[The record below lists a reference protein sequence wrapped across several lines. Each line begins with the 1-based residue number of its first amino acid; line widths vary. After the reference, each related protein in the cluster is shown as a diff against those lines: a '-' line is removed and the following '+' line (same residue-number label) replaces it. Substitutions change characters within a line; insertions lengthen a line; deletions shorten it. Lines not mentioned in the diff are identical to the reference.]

1 MFQLGLLQTSIHS
14 SLCNMHCLLRL
25 TLIVPCNFSRSIYI
39 IQSKVRCLTEVLVTL
54 ATEIFL
60 FSSALP
66 SKTDS
71 HLSHTETSYVSKN
84 FLEPFLHMSLGVL
97 FLFAGETWLCS
108 EGVIS
113 EVAHHALCMRSLS
126 QSENNPVK
134 EEFLSAPLYR
144 RFYSTSSLQ

>member
-1 MFQLGLLQTSIHS
+1 MEDQLFNSNTHSPCSSSWVDMPKICSIGWRSYPATLTGMLCWIVSVSTWTSTDLYS

-25 TLIVPCNFSRSIYI
+25 TLIVPCNFSRSIYT

-71 HLSHTETSYVSKN
+71 HLSHTENIIRFQEFSWAFFAYVS
-84 FLEPFLHMSLGVL
+84 GAL

-108 EGVIS
+108 
-113 EVAHHALCMRSLS
+113 
-126 QSENNPVK
+126 
-134 EEFLSAPLYR
+134 
-144 RFYSTSSLQ
+144 